1 MMIEQVPAQHESD
14 IVSGLAAIRLRHN
27 LVAISPDHGPQASFI
42 CDNVTDPMDAEFML
56 HWINEQQAEGRN
68 VYFHANPVEFSFVG
82 FKAAKRNIEVCTHA
96 QLDLDP
102 DADPGIP
109 FEHRRQK
116 VLDQMKFINRTHPP
130 SVIIDSGNGFNLL
143 WKLENPLTVE
153 EYEPRNKAFNAFYKA
168 HGTYNA
174 DRILKVP
181 GTIAFSGKTKLAK
194 GYPAQAQARLVSWA
208 DTKTTFEKL
217 PKGADPTPAGA
228 TTSKGSVIPVSGG
241 VTTEEENRLRQVILK
256 DANLRTALKPGAYMD
271 KSRAIVAVAGAC
283 IRANL
288 DRLDFANIVLLA
300 AKSDAHAHLMNQ
312 QDKER
317 ALGRAWDE
325 ATGPK
330 AREEFNKIDDPSAV
344 PPPKP
349 KTPDQMD
356 DDELSSVLESQ
367 TNVYTATP
375 PAKRVYVE
383 ELNLEGVRLLAG
395 AQKMGK
401 SWLILQEAQHIADGA
416 QTFLGQK
423 VMRGRVLYA
432 GFEDGKNRIHNRLHN
447 LQIQPNRDINYWF
460 DPEETAELNLS
471 RLINLRRVFPFDVVY
486 IDTLKWWSG
495 TSTPR
500 HGTAYDQSVEDIKPL
515 IKYANHH
522 GISLTFTTHLRKD
535 KRGIGDWQD
544 MVQGSVGAM
553 ATASSILMLDRRR
566 GMDDAI
572 LHRSGR
578 DFMDEEDMALL
589 WTGMPTGWTLS
600 SSPAQAVLA
609 KTHTRNGSAKQ
620 KVLDH
625 LMKHGP
631 TQRPDLVLEIGGG
644 KSQVYAAVKALED
657 DGVVALI
664 NDTVALT

>member
-1 MMIEQVPAQHESD
+1 MTEPAPALHENE
-14 IVSGLAAIRLRHN
+14 IVAGLSAVRDRHN
-27 LVAISPDHGPQASFI
+27 LVSIHPGRGPVAAHIVDVS
-42 CDNVTDPMDAEFML
+42 DPMEADFML
-56 HWINEQQAEGRN
+56 VWIAAQQERGLN
-68 VYFHANPVEFSFVG
+68 VYFHANPVQWKFNG
-82 FKAAKRNIEVCTHA
+82 LKASKNDLLHCTHA

-109 FEHRRQK
+109 FDKRRQK
-116 VLDQMKFINRTHPP
+116 VLDQMKFIRRTHPP

-143 WKLENPLTVE
+143 WELETPCSVE
-153 EYEPRNKAFNAFYKA
+153 HYDKHNDIFNSFYKA
-168 HGTYNA
+168 HGTFNA

-181 GTIAFSGKTKLAK
+181 GTIAYSSQTKLNK
-194 GYPAQAQARLVSWA
+194 GYPEKSQARLVGTSK
-208 DTKTTFEKL
+208 TKTTFEKL
-217 PKGADPTPAGA
+217 PKGTPKSSSQPV
-228 TTSKGSVIPVSGG
+228 TTKSSAIPVSGS
-241 VTTEEENRLRQVILK
+241 VTREEETRLREIILK
-256 DANLRTALKPGAYMD
+256 DAGLRGALKPNAYAD

-288 DRLDFANIVLLA
+288 DRLDFANIVILA

-330 AREEFNKIDDPSAV
+330 AREEFNRIDDPNAV
-344 PPPKP
+344 PVPKP

-356 DDELSSVLESQ
+356 DAELASVLESQ
-367 TNVYTATP
+367 ANVYQTTP

-401 SWLILQEAQHIADGA
+401 SWLILQEAQSIADGSPD
-416 QTFLGQK
+416 FLGQK

-432 GFEDGKNRIHNRLHN
+432 GFEDGKNRIHHRLHN

-495 TSTPR
+495 TSTAR

-515 IKYANHH
+515 IKYANAH
-522 GISLTFTTHLRKD
+522 GISLTFTTHLKKD
-535 KRGIGDWQD
+535 KKGIGDWQD
-544 MVQGSVGAM
+544 MVQGSVGAL

-566 GMDDAI
+566 GMDDAV

-578 DFMDEEDMALL
+578 DFMDEEDIAIR
-589 WTGMPTGWTLS
+589 WEGMPTGWALS
-600 SSPAQAVLA
+600 NAPASAILA
-609 KTHTRNGSAKQ
+609 KTQTRNGSAKQ
-620 KVLDH
+620 RVLDH
-625 LMKHGP
+625 IIKHGP
-631 TQRPDLVLEIGGG
+631 TPRPDLVMEIGGG
-644 KSQVYAAVKALED
+644 KSQVYAAVKALHD
-657 DGVVALI
+657 DGTVAIINDVVAL
-664 NDTVALT
+664 A